1 MVLLRQDVNLGA
13 GQLFPFAD
21 TLVERLILL
30 SADKLGVDRYTV
42 ELSRQICTKCSLRA
56 ENCDDASRNTDQQIF
71 HGSLP

>member
-30 SADKLGVDRYTV
+30 SADKLGVDRYAF
-42 ELSRQICTKCSLRA
+42 EFSRQLCSQVQLAR
-56 ENCDDASRNTDQQIF
+56 
-71 HGSLP
+71 